1 MLSSAQSDP
10 SCCLLIRREHD
21 CQKGSRRK
29 RVRLDMFDVQQHG
42 FCFAAEDRQRVCTGS
57 TARAVQEQ
65 ALPELITGAQLLKS
79 QPKSGLQGL
88 VGYERGQAVYLEL
101 NARGETARKVLLQ
114 DKPEEAILNL
124 RARQVA
130 GTIYVLGNV
139 YRNNGRG
146 FIEKLAFV
154 ALEGI
159 AHR

>member
-1 MLSSAQSDP
+1 LYGF
-10 SCCLLIRREHD
+10 D
-21 CQKGSRRK
+21 CPGRAGAS
-29 RVRLDMFDVQQHG
+29 
-42 FCFAAEDRQRVCTGS
+42 FAGIDYRCPVG
-57 TARAVQEQ
+57 
-65 ALPELITGAQLLKS
+65 KS
-79 QPKSGLQGL
+79 QPQSGLQGV